1 MSAKNPRKRP
11 CRINLHITIDERND
25 IRSKSGFSLH
35 SDHSY
40 SIHEKSY
47 KYVSVDTD
55 FLARRDILI
64 TERKKKCILKEGVPG
79 YELYRMER

>member
-55 FLARRDILI
+55 FFGAEGYTYHR
-64 TERKKKCILKEGVPG
+64 TKEKMQTKGRSTG
-79 YELYRMER
+79 L